1 MVEILFVQPYSTEFP
16 FFQHV
21 GELVPQ
27 ERQHLLARVDTEL
40 STGTRNLPVDGAYG
54 KAQTVGDVSVRIAL
68 NHIAQ
73 DFGNRLALLWR
84 LDDKVSFKQTNG
96 QRPGR
101 AFTLK
106 SAPLGCRPMVFK
118 VNSPKSC

>member
-73 DFGNRLALLWR
+73 DFGNRLAPYR
-84 LDDKVSFKQTNG
+84 LTLHLTSSTLAHLSKE
-96 QRPGR
+96 RR
-101 AFTLK
+101 A
-106 SAPLGCRPMVFK
+106 
-118 VNSPKSC
+118 